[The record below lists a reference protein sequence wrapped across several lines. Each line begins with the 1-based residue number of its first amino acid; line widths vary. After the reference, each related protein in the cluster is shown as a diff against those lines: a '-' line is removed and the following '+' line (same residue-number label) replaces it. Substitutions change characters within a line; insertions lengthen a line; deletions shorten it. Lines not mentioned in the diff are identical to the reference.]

1 MICVYPADCTD
12 FSTNGNGTLS
22 PLTAEV
28 TETLNG
34 EYELQLVYPIDDA
47 GKWQRLV
54 EGCILRAPVPAAT
67 TPRVNFSAPGDAS
80 GTEIYRIHTDFP
92 GAETRKGTLNL
103 RSGPGRNYKI
113 LAAYKNTLTVQVIAK
128 TSSAWYEVTAPD
140 GKHGYMDTTYLVYDH
155 TEGSASE
162 AVSSVV
168 EERQLRDQ
176 PFRIYRIVPD
186 LDKITVYA
194 RHVFYDLLDNMIQSY
209 KPSASAVGASVVQT
223 ISSSCL
229 SEHDFTFYSDLDSQ
243 AEDVEFENCNPV
255 DALLGEGGVVEKYS
269 GELTRDWFD
278 VFVVKRVGQDTNV
291 QIRQAKNLL
300 GISYDIDLTDVVTRI
315 MPTGEDADG
324 NVLYLPELYIDS
336 PLINTYTHPKWI
348 HLPVSEAKEDTDGD
362 DAKTKAECY
371 TLMRDAAQAQ
381 FDAGCDVPTVTLD
394 VSFINC
400 AETEEYKEYGF
411 LQNIF
416 LGDAV
421 RVIAPRVG
429 VWVSMRMTQYTYD
442 CLTRQYTSMTLGTV
456 ADTVEGN
463 TISARQ
469 LPSGIITGSKLAINS
484 VGSGALQNG
493 SVGSL
498 QIKMAAI
505 ETAHIEDAAIT
516 RAKIGQAA
524 IGTAQIEDAAVTRAK
539 IGSAAI
545 GTAQIEDAAITQA
558 KIGQAAIGTAQIEDG
573 TITSAKIGAGEIQTA
588 NIHDAA
594 ITHAKLG
601 EAAVDTA
608 NIKNA
613 AVDTAQIKDAAIT
626 NAKIGGLAVGTA
638 NIQDAAIVAAKIL
651 DGEIVTAK
659 IAQLAVTEGKIAD
672 LAVTT
677 AKIAQAAITN
687 AKIANAAVGTA
698 QIALGAITS
707 ALIAQGAIGTAQI
720 ADASITDAKIVSL
733 NADVIT
739 SGTLA
744 TERLIITGTNG
755 IIYEINAE
763 ASGLSVQELADDKYK
778 EQINGTVIVARSI
791 TAQQIAA
798 ATITANEILAAT
810 ITGDKIAA
818 ATIEGSN
825 IKAGAITTNHV
836 ASNFGQTLDLSSNTG
851 INQTV
856 QQIYT
861 DMNAAISAAGGG
873 EIIVGTQT
881 AATAAWTGIASFS
894 QLTDGQQ
901 IVYWLPYAGAANVTL
916 ELTLSGG
923 GTTGAIPVYYS
934 GTTRLSTHYAAGNAI
949 RLIYKVNAPI
959 AGSQYTGWW
968 ADANYD
974 SGNTYDRIKLGNSVV
989 CKQNI
994 TWGMLIVGDDT
1005 GYWNLA
1011 GGSTFNV
1018 DHPILYPSSNGTQG
1032 YYLSN
1037 IYLCYPTISLRT
1049 VTGDNSFAVTARK
1062 TVYLVGTLNGKMFT
1076 VRGTNWLTTEP
1087 TDATEKLSFI
1097 SLGYMYNTYQMYL
1110 YPEHPIYRMKNG
1122 VLTAVSQMAYEAY
1135 DAIDNLEIGG
1145 RNYLLNSGDEAVNSN
1160 DLIARYAL
1168 SEPMVD
1174 GETYTLSLCV
1184 STLDLS
1190 EIDVFTADGHVL
1202 LETISLDTTAASEI
1216 VHVTFMAEY
1225 TTGYTPEDNPNNA
1238 DLLIKRSPTGMSSPE
1253 DFTIHWAKLEKGNRA
1268 TDYTPAPEDTE
1279 ETLELK
1285 LASVRAQISTEA
1297 DSIRQEVQ
1305 ANYALASDM
1314 TQVRTQLSTLSEQ
1327 TEDNFTWSVTKI
1339 NQLEEDLQDAH
1350 EATEEELAIIR
1361 TYMSFDQNGLI
1372 IGKTGNPFTF
1382 RVVNDRLAF
1391 YMNDTEVAY
1400 LSNNKLYV
1408 TQAEIL
1414 TKLIIGKFAF
1424 VPQTNG
1430 NMSIVYN
1437 G

>member
-12 FSTNGNGTLS
+12 FSTNGYGTLA
-22 PLTAEV
+22 PLSAEV

-34 EYELQLVYPIDDA
+34 EYELTLVHPIDEA

-67 TPRVNFSAPGDAS
+67 TPRVHFSAPGDDS
-80 GTEIYRIHTDFP
+80 GTEIYRINTDFA

-103 RSGPGRNYKI
+103 RSGPGRNYKV

-128 TSSAWYEVTAPD
+128 TSASWYEVTAPD

-176 PFRIYRIVPD
+176 PFRIYRIVPE
-186 LDKITVYA
+186 LDQITVYA

-209 KPSASAVGASVVQT
+209 KPSSSAVGASVVQT
-223 ISSSCL
+223 VSSSCL
-229 SEHDFTFYSDLDSQ
+229 SGHDFTFYSDLDST
-243 AEDVEFENCNPV
+243 AEDVEFENVNPV
-255 DALLGEGGVVEKYS
+255 DAILGENGVVEKYA
-269 GELTRDWFD
+269 GELTRDWWD

-442 CLTRQYTSMTLGTV
+442 CLTQQYTSMTLGTV

-484 VGSGALQNG
+484 VGTGQLREGAVG
-493 SVGSL
+493 SV

-524 IGTAQIEDAAVTRAK
+524 IGTAQIEDAAVTKAK
-539 IGSAAI
+539 IGLAAI

-558 KIGQAAIGTAQIEDG
+558 KIGNAAIGTAQIEDG
-573 TITSAKIGAGEIQTA
+573 TITSAKIGNGEILTA
-588 NIHDAA
+588 HIHDAA
-594 ITHAKLG
+594 ITGAKIDQ
-601 EAAVDTA
+601 AAVGTA
-608 NIKNA
+608 HIQNA

-626 NAKIGGLAVGTA
+626 NAKVAGAAIGTA

-651 DGEIVTAK
+651 DGEIITAK
-659 IAQLAVTEGKIAD
+659 IASLAVTEGKIAN

-677 AKIAQAAITN
+677 AKIAEAAITN
-687 AKIANAAVGTA
+687 AKIANAAVDTA
-698 QIALGAITS
+698 QIALGAITT

-720 ADASITDAKIVSL
+720 ADASITAAKVVSL

-744 TERLIITGTNG
+744 TERLIITGANG
-755 IIYEINAE
+755 LIYEINAE
-763 ASGLSVQELADDKYK
+763 ASGLSVQELSDQKYQ

-825 IKAGAITTNHV
+825 IKAGTITTTNI
-836 ASNFGQTLDLSSNTG
+836 SSDFGQTLDLSSNTG
-851 INQTV
+851 INQRV

-861 DMNAAISAAGGG
+861 DMNAAIAAAGGG
-873 EIIVGTQT
+873 EIIVGTQVT
-881 AATAAWTGIASFS
+881 STSEWEGVASFS
-894 QLTDGQQ
+894 QLSDGQQ
-901 IVYWLPYAGAANVTL
+901 IVYWLPIASTSTSVTL

-934 GTTRLSTHYAAGNAI
+934 GTTRLTTHYAAGNAI

-959 AGSQYTGWW
+959 SGSTYTGWW

-974 SGNTYDRIKLGNSVV
+974 SGNTYDRIRLGNSVV
-989 CKQNI
+989 VKENFA
-994 TWGMLIVGDDT
+994 WAKLIVGDDT

-1011 GGSTFNV
+1011 GGTTFNI
-1018 DHPILYPSSNGTQG
+1018 DHPILYPAANGTAG
-1032 YYLSN
+1032 YYFSN
-1037 IYLCYPTISLRT
+1037 AYICYPTVSLRT
-1049 VTGDNSFAVTARK
+1049 VTDDNTFAVTARK
-1062 TVYLVGTLNGKMFT
+1062 MVYLVGRLNGRQFT
-1076 VRGTNWLTTEP
+1076 VQSTGWLTTSP
-1087 TDATEKLSFI
+1087 SDATGTLTFI

-1110 YPEHPIYRMKNG
+1110 YPEHPMYMF
-1122 VLTAVSQMAYEAY
+1122 
-1135 DAIDNLEIGG
+1135 
-1145 RNYLLNSGDEAVNSN
+1145 
-1160 DLIARYAL
+1160 
-1168 SEPMVD
+1168 VD
-1174 GETYTLSLCV
+1174 GEFRSLS
-1184 STLDLS
+1184 
-1190 EIDVFTADGHVL
+1190 
-1202 LETISLDTTAASEI
+1202 
-1216 VHVTFMAEY
+1216 
-1225 TTGYTPEDNPNNA
+1225 
-1238 DLLIKRSPTGMSSPE
+1238 
-1253 DFTIHWAKLEKGNRA
+1253 
-1268 TDYTPAPEDTE
+1268 
-1279 ETLELK
+1279 
-1285 LASVRAQISTEA
+1285 
-1297 DSIRQEVQ
+1297 
-1305 ANYALASDM
+1305 
-1314 TQVRTQLSTLSEQ
+1314 
-1327 TEDNFTWSVTKI
+1327 
-1339 NQLEEDLQDAH
+1339 
-1350 EATEEELAIIR
+1350 
-1361 TYMSFDQNGLI
+1361 
-1372 IGKTGNPFTF
+1372 
-1382 RVVNDRLAF
+1382 
-1391 YMNDTEVAY
+1391 EVAY
-1400 LSNNKLYV
+1400 NASVVANDASETATENAASINTLQDQISMKVSQTTYDSDHTAIEQRLSNVEQTASDFKVEITRSVAEQVAEVAGDVDGLAEEIAGFKDTVTGYMDFNGDSLAIGVVGSSFKTEITNTEMAFTENGEKVAYV
-1408 TQAEIL
+1408 SNNDMYITRARVTDTL
-1414 TKLIIGKFAF
+1414 SIGTVNNGYFDF
-1424 VPQTNG
+1424 VTLAG
-1430 NMSIVYN
+1430 GLALKWRDAAS
-1437 G
+1437 

>member
-12 FSTNGNGTLS
+12 FSTNGNGTIEPTSAL
-22 PLTAEV
+22 V

-34 EYELQLVYPIDDA
+34 EYELQLVHPIDDA

-67 TPRVNFSAPGDAS
+67 TPRVHFSAPGDAS
-80 GTEIYRIHTDFP
+80 GTEIYRIHTDFA

-128 TSSAWYEVTAPD
+128 TSSTWYEVTAPD

-168 EERQLRDQ
+168 DERQLRDQ

-194 RHVFYDLLDNMIQSY
+194 RHVFYDLLDNMIKSY
-209 KPSASAVGASVVQT
+209 KPSSSAVGASVVQT
-223 ISSSCL
+223 VSSSCL
-229 SEHDFTFYSDLDSQ
+229 SEHDFTFYSDLDST
-243 AEDVEFENCNPV
+243 AEDVEFENINPV
-255 DALLGEGGVVEKYS
+255 DALLGEEGVVEKYG
-269 GELTRDWFD
+269 GELTRDWWD
-278 VFVVKRVGQDTNV
+278 VFVVKRVGQDSNV

-300 GISYDIDLTDVVTRI
+300 GISYDVDLTDVVTRI

-348 HLPVSEAKEDTDGD
+348 HLPVSEAKESTDD
-362 DAKTKAECY
+362 DEPKTKADCY
-371 TLMRDAAQAQ
+371 TLMRNAAQEQ
-381 FDAGCDVPTVTLD
+381 FDAGCDSPTVTLT

-442 CLTRQYTSMTLGTV
+442 CLTKKYTSMTLGTV

-463 TISARQ
+463 VISARQ

-484 VGSGALQNG
+484 VGSGALQSG
-493 SVGSL
+493 SVGAV
-498 QIKMAAI
+498 QIQMAAI
-505 ETAHIEDAAIT
+505 ETAHIQDAAISK
-516 RAKIGQAA
+516 AKIGEAA
-524 IGTAQIEDAAVTRAK
+524 VGTAQIEDAAVTKAK
-539 IGSAAI
+539 IGQAAI

-573 TITSAKIGAGEIQTA
+573 TITSAKIGNGEILTA
-588 NIHDAA
+588 HIHDAA
-594 ITHAKLG
+594 ITGAKIENGTITNAKIGNG
-601 EAAVDTA
+601 EIETA
-608 NIKNA
+608 KIH
-613 AVDTAQIKDAAIT
+613 DAAIT
-626 NAKIGGLAVGTA
+626 NAKIAGAAVSTA

-651 DGEIVTAK
+651 DGEIFTAK
-659 IAQLAVTEGKIAD
+659 IADLAVTSGKIAD

-687 AKIANAAVGTA
+687 AQIANAAVDTA

-707 ALIAQGAIGTAQI
+707 ALIAQGAVGTAQI

-744 TERLIITGTNG
+744 TERLIIRGANG
-755 IIYEINAE
+755 LIYEINAE
-763 ASGLSVQELADDKYK
+763 SGGLSAQELTDPKYK
-778 EQINGTVIVARSI
+778 EKLNGSVIVARSI
-791 TAQQIAA
+791 TAAQIAA

-825 IKAGAITTNHV
+825 IKAGAITTSHI
-836 ASNFGQTLDLSSNTG
+836 SSDFGQTLDLSSNTG
-851 INQTV
+851 INQRV

-861 DMNAAISAAGGG
+861 DMNAAIAAAGGG
-873 EIIVGTQT
+873 EIIVGTQIAST
-881 AATAAWTGIASFS
+881 SAWTGVASFS
-894 QLTDGQQ
+894 QLSDGQQ
-901 IVYWLPYAGAANVTL
+901 IVYWLPISSTSTAVTL

-923 GTTGAIPVYYS
+923 GTTGAVPVYYS
-934 GTTRLSTHYAAGNAI
+934 GTTRLSTHYPAGNAI

-959 AGSQYTGWW
+959 SGDTYTGWW

-989 CKQNI
+989 VKESFA
-994 TWGMLIVGDDT
+994 WAKLIVGDDT

-1011 GGSTFNV
+1011 GGTTFNI
-1018 DHPILYPSSNGTQG
+1018 DHPILYPAANGTAG
-1032 YYLSN
+1032 YYFSN
-1037 IYLCYPTISLRT
+1037 AYICYPTVSLRT
-1049 VTGDNSFAVTARK
+1049 VTDDSSFAVTARK
-1062 TVYLVGTLNGKMFT
+1062 MVYLVGHLSGRQFT
-1076 VRGTNWLTTEP
+1076 VQSTNWLTTSP
-1087 TDATEKLSFI
+1087 SDSTGTLTFI

-1110 YPEHPIYRMKNG
+1110 YPEHPMYMF
-1122 VLTAVSQMAYEAY
+1122 
-1135 DAIDNLEIGG
+1135 
-1145 RNYLLNSGDEAVNSN
+1145 
-1160 DLIARYAL
+1160 
-1168 SEPMVD
+1168 VD
-1174 GETYTLSLCV
+1174 GEFRSLS
-1184 STLDLS
+1184 
-1190 EIDVFTADGHVL
+1190 
-1202 LETISLDTTAASEI
+1202 
-1216 VHVTFMAEY
+1216 
-1225 TTGYTPEDNPNNA
+1225 
-1238 DLLIKRSPTGMSSPE
+1238 
-1253 DFTIHWAKLEKGNRA
+1253 
-1268 TDYTPAPEDTE
+1268 
-1279 ETLELK
+1279 
-1285 LASVRAQISTEA
+1285 
-1297 DSIRQEVQ
+1297 
-1305 ANYALASDM
+1305 
-1314 TQVRTQLSTLSEQ
+1314 
-1327 TEDNFTWSVTKI
+1327 
-1339 NQLEEDLQDAH
+1339 
-1350 EATEEELAIIR
+1350 
-1361 TYMSFDQNGLI
+1361 
-1372 IGKTGNPFTF
+1372 
-1382 RVVNDRLAF
+1382 
-1391 YMNDTEVAY
+1391 EVAY
-1400 LSNNKLYV
+1400 NASVVANDAAATSTENAASINTLQDQISMKVSQTTYDSDHTALEQRLSNVEQTASDFKVEITKSVSDQIAEVAGDVDGLAEDIAGFKDTVTGYMDFNGDSLAIGVVGSSFKTEITNTEMAFTENGEKVAYV
-1408 TQAEIL
+1408 SNNDMYITRARVTDTL
-1414 TKLIIGKFAF
+1414 SVGTVSNGYFDF
-1424 VPQTNG
+1424 VTLPG
-1430 NMSIVYN
+1430 GLALKWRDAAS
-1437 G
+1437 

>member
-12 FSTNGNGTLS
+12 FSTNGNGTIEPTSAL
-22 PLTAEV
+22 V

-34 EYELQLVYPIDDA
+34 EYELQLVHPIDEA

-67 TPRVNFSAPGDAS
+67 TPRVHFSAPGDDS
-80 GTEIYRIHTDFP
+80 GTEIYRINTDFS

-103 RSGPGRNYKI
+103 RAGPGRNYKI

-140 GKHGYMDTTYLVYDH
+140 GKHGYMDTTYLVFDH
-155 TEGSASE
+155 REGSASE

-176 PFRIYRIVPD
+176 PFRIYRIIPD

-209 KPSASAVGASVVQT
+209 KPSSSAVGASVVQT
-223 ISSSCL
+223 VSSSCL
-229 SEHDFTFYSDLDSQ
+229 SEHDFTFYSDLDST
-243 AEDVEFENCNPV
+243 AEDVEFENVNPV
-255 DALLGEGGVVEKYS
+255 DAILGEDGVVEKYT
-269 GELTRDWFD
+269 GELTRDWWD

-336 PLINTYTHPKWI
+336 PLIDTYTHPKWI

-400 AETEEYKEYGF
+400 AETEEYAEYGF

-442 CLTRQYTSMTLGTV
+442 CLTRKYTQMTLGTV

-516 RAKIGQAA
+516 KAKIGQAA
-524 IGTAQIEDAAVTRAK
+524 IGTAQIEDAAVTKAK
-539 IGSAAI
+539 IGQAAI

-558 KIGQAAIGTAQIEDG
+558 KIGNAAIGTAQIEDG
-573 TITSAKIGAGEIQTA
+573 TITSAKIGNGEILTA
-588 NIHDAA
+588 HIHDAA
-594 ITHAKLG
+594 ITGAKIDQ
-601 EAAVDTA
+601 AAVGTA
-608 NIKNA
+608 HIQNA

-626 NAKIGGLAVGTA
+626 NAKVAGAAIGTA
-638 NIQDAAIVAAKIL
+638 NIQDAAIVRGKIL

-659 IAQLAVTEGKIAD
+659 IADLSVTSGKIAD

-687 AKIANAAVGTA
+687 AQIANAAVDTA

-707 ALIAQGAIGTAQI
+707 ALIAQGAVGTAQI
-720 ADASITDAKIVSL
+720 EDASITAAKIVSL

-744 TERLIITGTNG
+744 TERLIIRGANG
-755 IIYEINAE
+755 LIYEINAE
-763 ASGLSVQELADDKYK
+763 SGGLSAQELTDPKYREK
-778 EQINGTVIVARSI
+778 LNGSVIVARSI
-791 TAQQIAA
+791 TAAQIAA

-825 IKAGAITTNHV
+825 IKAGAITTSHI
-836 ASNFGQTLDLSSNTG
+836 SSDFGQTLDLSSNTG
-851 INQTV
+851 INQRV

-861 DMNAAISAAGGG
+861 DMNAAIAAAGGG

-881 AATAAWTGIASFS
+881 SSTSAWEGDASFS
-894 QLTDGQQ
+894 TLTDGQQ
-901 IVYWLPYAGAANVTL
+901 IVYWLPIAATSTAVTL

-934 GTTRLSTHYAAGNAI
+934 GTTRLTTHYPAGNAI
-949 RLIYKVNAPI
+949 RLIYKVDAPI
-959 AGSQYTGWW
+959 GEAYYTGWW

-989 CKQNI
+989 VKESFS
-994 TWGMLIVGDDT
+994 WAKLIVGDDT

-1011 GGSTFNV
+1011 GGTTFNI
-1018 DHPILYPSSNGTQG
+1018 DHPILYPSANGTAG
-1032 YYLSN
+1032 YYFSN
-1037 IYLCYPTISLRT
+1037 AYICYPTVSLRT
-1049 VTGDNSFAVTARK
+1049 VTGDDNFNVTARK
-1062 TVYLVGTLNGKMFT
+1062 MVYLVGRLNGRQFT
-1076 VRGTNWLTTEP
+1076 VQSTGWLTTSP
-1087 TDATEKLSFI
+1087 SDSTGTLTFI

-1110 YPEHPIYRMKNG
+1110 YPEHPMYMF
-1122 VLTAVSQMAYEAY
+1122 
-1135 DAIDNLEIGG
+1135 
-1145 RNYLLNSGDEAVNSN
+1145 
-1160 DLIARYAL
+1160 
-1168 SEPMVD
+1168 VD
-1174 GETYTLSLCV
+1174 GEFRSLS
-1184 STLDLS
+1184 
-1190 EIDVFTADGHVL
+1190 
-1202 LETISLDTTAASEI
+1202 
-1216 VHVTFMAEY
+1216 
-1225 TTGYTPEDNPNNA
+1225 
-1238 DLLIKRSPTGMSSPE
+1238 
-1253 DFTIHWAKLEKGNRA
+1253 
-1268 TDYTPAPEDTE
+1268 
-1279 ETLELK
+1279 
-1285 LASVRAQISTEA
+1285 
-1297 DSIRQEVQ
+1297 
-1305 ANYALASDM
+1305 
-1314 TQVRTQLSTLSEQ
+1314 
-1327 TEDNFTWSVTKI
+1327 
-1339 NQLEEDLQDAH
+1339 
-1350 EATEEELAIIR
+1350 
-1361 TYMSFDQNGLI
+1361 
-1372 IGKTGNPFTF
+1372 
-1382 RVVNDRLAF
+1382 
-1391 YMNDTEVAY
+1391 EVAY
-1400 LSNNKLYV
+1400 NASVVANDASATATENAASINTLQDQISMKVSQTTYDSDHTAIEQRLSNVEQTASDFKVEITRSVAEQVAEVAGDVDGLAEEVAGFKDTVTGYMDFNGDSLAIGVVGSSFKTEITNTEMAFTENGEKVAYV
-1408 TQAEIL
+1408 SNNDMYITRARVTDTL
-1414 TKLIIGKFAF
+1414 SVGTVDNGYFDF
-1424 VPQTNG
+1424 VTLPGGLALKWRNAAT
-1430 NMSIVYN
+1430 S
-1437 G
+1437 